1 MEKHFRKNAG
11 VVVFNAQKKV
21 LMCRRVQPK
30 TDGWQFPQGG
40 IEPGETPLQ
49 AAQRELFEE
58 TSITSVVAVKTIDYA
73 LRYEFPENV
82 KQKFRSQGILSDGQD
97 QYWSLFYFTGKDS
110 EINLHTDEPEFDEYE
125 WKNIEEAPDLVWVV
139 KKDVYFKMVKEFKPI
154 IDCFDANAT
163 RLTAQTRR
171 V

>member
-21 LMCRRVQPK
+21 LMCRRVHPK

-40 IEPGETPLQ
+40 IERGETPLQ

-58 TSITSVVAVKTIDYA
+58 TSVKSVVAVKTLDYA
-73 LRYEFPENV
+73 LRYEFPESV

-110 EINLHTDEPEFDEYE
+110 EINLYTAEPEFDEFA
-125 WKNIEEAPDLVWVV
+125 WKDIEEAPDLVWVV
-139 KKDVYFKMVKEFKPI
+139 KKDVYYKMVKEFKPI
-154 IDCFDANAT
+154 IDSFDVK
-163 RLTAQTRR
+163 RPL
-171 V
+171 

>member
-97 QYWSLFYFTGKDS
+97 QYWSLFYFTGHDD
-110 EINLHTDEPEFDEYE
+110 EINLHTAEPEFDEFA
-125 WKNIEEAPDLVWVV
+125 WKDIEEAPDLVWVV

-154 IDCFDANAT
+154 IDCFDIKKP
-163 RLTAQTRR
+163 L
-171 V
+171 

>member
-40 IEPGETPLQ
+40 IEAIESPLQ

-58 TSITSVVAVKTIDYA
+58 TSIKSVVAVKTLDYA
-73 LRYEFPENV
+73 LRYEFPESV
-82 KQKFRSQGILSDGQD
+82 KQKFRSKGILSDGQD
-97 QYWSLFYFTGKDS
+97 QYWSLFYFTGTDS
-110 EINLHTDEPEFDEYE
+110 EINLNTAEQEFDEYA
-125 WKNIEEAPDLVWVV
+125 WKDIEEAPALVWEV
-139 KKDVYFKMVKEFKPI
+139 KKDVYTKMVQEFKPI
-154 IDCFDANAT
+154 IESFDVKKP
-163 RLTAQTRR
+163 L
-171 V
+171 

>member
-82 KQKFRSQGILSDGQD
+82 KQKFRSKEILSDGQD
-97 QYWSLFYFTGKDS
+97 QYWSLFYFTGHDD
-110 EINLHTDEPEFDEYE
+110 EINLHTAEPEFDEFA
-125 WKNIEEAPDLVWVV
+125 WKDIEEAPDLVWKV
-139 KKDVYFKMVKEFKPI
+139 KKDVYTKMVKEFKPI
-154 IDCFDANAT
+154 IDCFDIKKP
-163 RLTAQTRR
+163 L
-171 V
+171 